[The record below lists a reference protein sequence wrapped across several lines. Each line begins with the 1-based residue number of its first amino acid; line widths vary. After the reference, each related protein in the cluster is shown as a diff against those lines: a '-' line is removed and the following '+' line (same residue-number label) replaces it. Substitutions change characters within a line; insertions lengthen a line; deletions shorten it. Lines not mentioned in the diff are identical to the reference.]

1 MAIKILRAS
10 IVIGLGLAALALS
23 AGQNNPAASKKPADN
38 PAKPLVRK
46 DLLVFGKGEIAPPVR
61 DIFRPRAFGGPAV
74 APAYRPAAKAA
85 PAVAPAET
93 APTFALTISYIG
105 SVKSG
110 GQTLALILRGG
121 QTESVR
127 EGDEIIPGY
136 RVISLTAEA
145 LVVQGP
151 TGETRTFQKQGDRP

>member
-1 MAIKILRAS
+1 MAIKKLRAS
-10 IVIGLGLAALALS
+10 IVFGLGLAALAVA
-23 AGQNNPAASKKPADN
+23 AGQNNPAKKPADN

-85 PAVAPAET
+85 PAVAPAEA